1 MTPKMNRDQ
10 ATRRDVVFESQRKQV
25 SLKFLRLRQKLVY
38 SFESRKKFFQAW

>member
-10 ATRRDVVFESQRKQV
+10 AIRRDIVFESQRKQV

-38 SFESRKKFFQAW
+38 SFVEKEVFQAW